1 MKPEGWLRGQEK
13 PVVSCGETVDL
24 HMNVEVPE
32 AFAEPVAVIVGV
44 RGLGEVLFDD
54 RGLEMA
60 LAVIPA
66 EIRDE
71 RQ

>member
-1 MKPEGWLRGQEK
+1 MKPEGWLRSQEK
-13 PVVSCGETVDL
+13 PGVSCGETVDL

-32 AFAEPVAVIVGV
+32 AFAEPVAVIVG
-44 RGLGEVLFDD
+44 RGLK
-54 RGLEMA
+54 MA